1 MKKLMRF
8 TAGMTSVVM
17 VLSLAACGSKAAS
30 STDTGSAESAST
42 ASEASVSSASSSES
56 VSASSAEAVVSSSVA
71 SSSAVPDNSDAITVR
86 VAGTPDYEPYTYA
99 DKNDNVTGYDIEV
112 IKAIDA
118 IAPEIK
124 CTYSYTQ
131 WDTLLPGIDADR
143 FDVVAN
149 QLGKTDEREKMYPY
163 PKYPYLYAGSS
174 VISSADDPMDDFD
187 DLKGKNVGAI
197 VGSSFT
203 TQMEEYLKEHPDAFT
218 LTYLDGTL
226 PQMLDEIVNGRVD
239 ATVNDAASANNKAK
253 IAGIS
258 DKIYV
263 SDKIFNGGFSYF
275 LFAKTDKGQKIADI
289 FDKYLPVLY
298 YNGTLSKIAKKY
310 LGTDV
315 GVTEMADNGVFKEA
329 TLEEIQKAEG

>member
-71 SSSAVPDNSDAITVR
+71 SSSAVPDSSDAITVR

-149 QLGKTDEREKMYPY
+149 QLGKTDEREKCTFIRNTLICMP
-163 PKYPYLYAGSS
+163 
-174 VISSADDPMDDFD
+174 
-187 DLKGKNVGAI
+187 DL
-197 VGSSFT
+197 
-203 TQMEEYLKEHPDAFT
+203 
-218 LTYLDGTL
+218 
-226 PQMLDEIVNGRVD
+226 R
-239 ATVNDAASANNKAK
+239 
-253 IAGIS
+253 
-258 DKIYV
+258 
-263 SDKIFNGGFSYF
+263 
-275 LFAKTDKGQKIADI
+275 
-289 FDKYLPVLY
+289 
-298 YNGTLSKIAKKY
+298 
-310 LGTDV
+310 
-315 GVTEMADNGVFKEA
+315 
-329 TLEEIQKAEG
+329 

>member
-1 MKKLMRF
+1 MKKMMRF
-8 TAGMTSVVM
+8 TAGLTSAVM
-17 VLSLAACGSKAAS
+17 VLSLAACGSTTAS
-30 STDTGSAESAST
+30 SGAQSSSSKAEDTSISSAST
-42 ASEASVSSASSSES
+42 AES
-56 VSASSAEAVVSSSVA
+56 VQTSSAEGVVSSSSV
-71 SSSAVPDNSDAITVR
+71 SGSAVPDNSDAITVR

-99 DKNDNVTGYDIEV
+99 DKNDQVTGYDIEV

-149 QLGKTDEREKMYPY
+149 QLGKTDEREQMYLY

-187 DLKGKNVGAI
+187 DLKGKNIGAI

-203 TQMEEYLKEHPDAFT
+203 TQMEQYLKEHPDAFT

-258 DKIYV
+258 DQLYI

-275 LFAKTDKGQKIADI
+275 LFAKNDKGQKIADI

-298 YNGTLSKIAKKY
+298 YDGTLSKLAQKN
-310 LGTDV
+310 LGTDS
-315 GVTEMADNGVFKEA
+315 GVTEMADNGVYKEA
-329 TLEEIQKAEG
+329 TLEEFQKAEG